1 MVVLRQVARASALLP
16 EAARARWID
25 APEEERREWL
35 QLQSYRASL
44 APADRPDFDALSRD
58 EQRRRRRSD
67 GWSAHPVCLKV
78 PRPVRPPGGSK
89 GSGRS

>member
-1 MVVLRQVARASALLP
+1 MVALRQVARASALLP

-44 APADRPDFDALSRD
+44 ALADRPDFDALSRD
-58 EQRRRRRSD
+58 EQRRRRRWD
-67 GWSAHPVCLKV
+67 VSAHPVCLKAP
-78 PRPVRPPGGSK
+78 PRGPPDGSK
-89 GSGRS
+89 GSGRA

>member
-1 MVVLRQVARASALLP
+1 MVLRQVARASALLP

-58 EQRRRRRSD
+58 EH
-67 GWSAHPVCLKV
+67 SATSEYLHAHARAGLIDHIQTPVAAV
-78 PRPVRPPGGSK
+78 EQVRE
-89 GSGRS
+89 